1 MWSVSCHI
9 FHIFLLLVIFLFKMA
24 PKCSTEVLSSV
35 PKEEETVIRLKGNIC
50 VSKKLCSGMS
60 YIAVGNEFNVSEST
74 MY

>member
-1 MWSVSCHI
+1 
-9 FHIFLLLVIFLFKMA
+9 MA

-35 PKEEETVIRLKGNIC
+35 PKEEKTVICLKGNIC
-50 VSKKLCSGMS
+50 MSNKLCSGMS